1 MFYKIFDKLM
11 QLRNLLIYHCIP
23 STWNSDWL
31 IVSPINMSEKNLLLA
46 VIWSPLL
53 GLTWGLIWACL
64 DPLCVL
70 NFSKQQFIECLLC
83 V

>member
-1 MFYKIFDKLM
+1 MFNKIFDKLM
-11 QLRNLLIYHCIP
+11 QLRSLLIYHCIP

-31 IVSPINMSEKNLLLA
+31 KHLLLA

-53 GLTWGLIWACL
+53 GLTWGLFWASL